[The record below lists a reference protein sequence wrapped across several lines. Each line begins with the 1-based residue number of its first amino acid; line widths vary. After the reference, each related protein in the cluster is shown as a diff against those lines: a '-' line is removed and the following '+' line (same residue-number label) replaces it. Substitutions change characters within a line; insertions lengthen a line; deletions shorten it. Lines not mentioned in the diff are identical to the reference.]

1 MSITYNIELNK
12 DKIDN
17 FHDVITEVTESI
29 FKIGTQIISDLLER
43 LDTSIRESID
53 TSQYRNK
60 GKRKSSIKT
69 RIGIVEYRRTMYLE
83 LKTAQLVYPLD
94 DCIETNMIGLIDEDV
109 VSLIEDQIC
118 VMSYRET
125 ANCISKLTGMSM
137 SHQAVWNVVQK
148 AGKRRIQKNEEL
160 TQLNQN
166 GQLCGSVE
174 TEILYEEADGNWLS
188 LQGKDRKTYGP
199 SKEMKMMIAYD
210 GVKYTGL
217 PNKKVRK
224 TLDNKV
230 AYASFETAAAFR
242 KHKNAVIASKY
253 DMDAVNLRVK
263 NGDGAQWIQNETDC
277 RTLCVLDKFHRN
289 KKIKECIHNTD
300 MVKTLTDLVNME
312 RFDDAI
318 NCTEA
323 YINSI
328 TDEKEIASAKD
339 LYRYYTENREALS
352 DYFNRGITIPPTRDP
367 EHIHHASLGS
377 MESNV
382 FTLIG
387 NRMKGR
393 RACWSIEGGNNLAII
408 LCARHTDSLDQTV
421 DYKVVDP
428 CVNED
433 MKFSVSM
440 VPKSEGKGYECPH
453 NISIPANLPW
463 MSKMAKIPNI
473 LN

>member
-12 DKIDN
+12 DKIEN
-17 FHDVITEVTESI
+17 FHDIITEVIESL
-29 FKIGTQIISDLLER
+29 FKTGIQIISDLLER
-43 LDTSIRESID
+43 LDSYIRESID
-53 TSQYRNK
+53 TSRYRNK
-60 GKRKSSIKT
+60 GKKKSSVKT
-69 RIGIVEYRRTMYLE
+69 RIGIVEYSRTVYKD
-83 LKTAQLVYPLD
+83 LKAKTYVCPLD
-94 DCIETNMIGLIDEDV
+94 DCIESNMIGMIDEDV

-125 ANCISKLTGMSM
+125 AKCISKLTGMSM
-137 SHQAVWNVVQK
+137 SHQAVWNVVQE

-160 TQLNQN
+160 TKLNQS

-188 LQGKDRKTYGP
+188 LQGKDRKTYGS
-199 SKEMKMMIAYD
+199 SKEMKIMIAYD
-210 GVKYTGL
+210 GVEYTGL

-224 TLDNKV
+224 KLDNKV
-230 AYASFETAAAFR
+230 AYASFEPAASFR

-263 NGDGAQWIQNETDC
+263 NGDGAQWIQNESDC

-289 KKIKECIHNTD
+289 KKIKECIHDTD
-300 MVKTLTDLVNME
+300 MAKTLTDLVNKE
-312 RFDDAI
+312 KFDDAI
-318 NCTEA
+318 NCIEA
-323 YINSI
+323 YVNSI
-328 TDEKEIASAKD
+328 TDEKETASAKE

-352 DYFNRGITIPPTRDP
+352 DYFNRGVTIPPTRDP
-367 EHIHHASLGS
+367 EHIHHARLGS

-408 LCARHTDSLDQTV
+408 LCARNTDTLDQTD
-421 DYKVVDP
+421 DYKVTEP
-428 CVNED
+428 FVNED

-453 NISIPANLPW
+453 NISIPANLQW
-463 MSKMAKIPNI
+463 MSKIAKIPNI

>member
-1 MSITYNIELNK
+1 MIESL
-12 DKIDN
+12 
-17 FHDVITEVTESI
+17 
-29 FKIGTQIISDLLER
+29 FKTGIQIISDLLER
-43 LDTSIRESID
+43 LDSYIRESID
-53 TSQYRNK
+53 TSRYRNK
-60 GKRKSSIKT
+60 GKRKSSVKT
-69 RIGIVEYRRTMYLE
+69 RIGTVEYSRTVYKD
-83 LKTAQLVYPLD
+83 LKTKTYVCPLD
-94 DCIETNMIGLIDEDV
+94 DCIESNMIGLIDEDV

-125 ANCISKLTGMSM
+125 AKCISKLTGISM
-137 SHQAVWNVVQK
+137 SHQAVWNVVPE

-160 TQLNQN
+160 TKLNQS

-188 LQGKDRKTYGP
+188 LQGKDRKTYGS
-199 SKEMKMMIAYD
+199 SKEMKIMIAYD
-210 GVKYTGL
+210 GVEYTGL
-217 PNKKVRK
+217 PNKNVRK
-224 TLDNKV
+224 KLDNKV
-230 AYASFETAAAFR
+230 AYASFEPAALFR

-263 NGDGAQWIQNETDC
+263 NGDGAQWIQNESDS

-289 KKIKECIHNTD
+289 KKIKECIHQTD
-300 MVKTLTDLVNME
+300 MVKTLTDLVNKE
-312 RFDDAI
+312 KFDDAI
-318 NCTEA
+318 NCIEA

-328 TDEKEIASAKD
+328 TDEKETASAKE

-352 DYFNRGITIPPTRDP
+352 DYFNRGVTIPPTRDP
-367 EHIHHASLGS
+367 EHIHHARLGS
-377 MESNV
+377 MEINV

-408 LCARHTDSLDQTV
+408 LCARNTDTLDQMD
-421 DYKVVDP
+421 DYKVTEP
-428 CVNED
+428 FVNED

-453 NISIPANLPW
+453 NISIPANLQW
-463 MSKMAKIPNI
+463 MSKIAKIPNI

>member
-12 DKIDN
+12 DKIDS
-17 FHDVITEVTESI
+17 FHDVITEVTESVYR
-29 FKIGTQIISDLLER
+29 IGTQIISDLLER
-43 LDTSIRESID
+43 LDTNIRESID
-53 TSQYRNK
+53 TSKYRNK
-60 GKRKSSIKT
+60 GKRKNSIKT
-69 RIGIVEYRRTMYLE
+69 RIGVVEYSRTMYMELE
-83 LKTAQLVYPLD
+83 TGLMVYPLD
-94 DCIETNMIGLIDEDV
+94 NCVESNMIGLIDEDV

-137 SHQAVWNVVQK
+137 SHQAVWNVVQE

-160 TQLNQN
+160 TKLNQN
-166 GQLCGSVE
+166 GQLCGAVE

-188 LQGKDRKTYGP
+188 LQGKDRKQYGP

-210 GVKYTGL
+210 GVEYTGL

-230 AYASFETAAAFR
+230 AYASFEPAASFR

-253 DMDAVNLRVK
+253 DMGAVNLRVK

-300 MVKTLTDLVNME
+300 MIKLLTDLVNKE

-318 NCTEA
+318 NCIEA

-328 TDEKEIASAKD
+328 TDEKEISSAKE

-352 DYFNRGITIPPTRDP
+352 NYFNRGVTIPPTRDP
-367 EHIHHASLGS
+367 GRIHHARLGS

-408 LCARHTDSLDQTV
+408 LCARHTDSMDQTV

-428 CVNED
+428 NVNED

-463 MSKMAKIPNI
+463 MSKIAKIPNI

>member
-1 MSITYNIELNK
+1 
-12 DKIDN
+12 
-17 FHDVITEVTESI
+17 
-29 FKIGTQIISDLLER
+29 
-43 LDTSIRESID
+43 
-53 TSQYRNK
+53 
-60 GKRKSSIKT
+60 
-69 RIGIVEYRRTMYLE
+69 
-83 LKTAQLVYPLD
+83 
-94 DCIETNMIGLIDEDV
+94 
-109 VSLIEDQIC
+109 
-118 VMSYRET
+118 
-125 ANCISKLTGMSM
+125 
-137 SHQAVWNVVQK
+137 
-148 AGKRRIQKNEEL
+148 
-160 TQLNQN
+160 
-166 GQLCGSVE
+166 
-174 TEILYEEADGNWLS
+174 
-188 LQGKDRKTYGP
+188 
-199 SKEMKMMIAYD
+199 
-210 GVKYTGL
+210 
-217 PNKKVRK
+217 
-224 TLDNKV
+224 
-230 AYASFETAAAFR
+230 
-242 KHKNAVIASKY
+242 
-253 DMDAVNLRVK
+253 MDAVNLRVK

-300 MVKTLTDLVNME
+300 MVKTLTDLVNKE

-318 NCTEA
+318 NCIEA

-428 CVNED
+428 CVSED

-440 VPKSEGKGYECPH
+440 VPKNEGKGYECPH

-463 MSKMAKIPNI
+463 MSKIAKIPNI